1 MSDTLTDA
9 LDGGFSDAPRDS
21 AHAFRAVMEAVAR
34 PGRIVTLAGAAAPA
48 PVSPAAA
55 TVLLTLCDPDMPL
68 WLAPSHDTPALRAW
82 LAFHTGAPL
91 AAPQECRFAL
101 GTWPALQPL
110 GRFAI
115 GTPEYPDR
123 SATLIIEQ
131 PTLLNDGPALSGPG
145 IRDHAR
151 LNLPETQAFQRNAAL
166 FPLGF
171 DCLFTS
177 GNRLAALP
185 RSTRIA

>member
-1 MSDTLTDA
+1 M
-9 LDGGFSDAPRDS
+9 
-21 AHAFRAVMEAVAR
+21 AR
-34 PGRIVTLAGAAAPA
+34 PGRILNLSGASAPT
-48 PVSPAAA
+48 PSLPAAA
-55 TVLLTLCDPDMPL
+55 TVLLTLCDPDTPL
-68 WLAPSHDTPALRAW
+68 WLAPPHDNPALCAW

-91 AAPQECRFAL
+91 TGPGDCRFAF
-101 GTWPALQPL
+101 GTWDALQPID
-110 GRFAI
+110 RFAI

-123 SATLIIEQ
+123 SATLIVEQ
-131 PTLLNDGPALSGPG
+131 PTLLNEGLALSGPG

-151 LNLPETQAFQRNAAL
+151 LNLPETHAFQRNAAL

-177 GNRLAALP
+177 GNRLTALP

>member
-1 MSDTLTDA
+1 MDQTLQ
-9 LDGGFSDAPRDS
+9 GGFNDAPRDS
-21 AHAFRAVMEAVAR
+21 AHAFRGVMEAMAR
-34 PGRIVTLAGAAAPA
+34 PGRIVTLSGATAPA

-55 TVLLTLCDPDMPL
+55 TLLLTLCDPDTPL
-68 WLAPSHDTPALRAW
+68 WLAPSHDSEPLRAW

-91 AAPQECRFAL
+91 SGPQDCRFAI
-101 GTWPALQPL
+101 GTWEALQPID
-110 GRFAI
+110 RFAI

-123 SATLIIEQ
+123 SATLIVEQ
-131 PTLLNDGPALSGPG
+131 PTLLNEGPALSGPG
-145 IRDHAR
+145 IRDLAR
-151 LNLPETQAFQRNAAL
+151 LNLPETQAFQANAAL